1 MVLFFIQL
9 PTTRFFFYT
18 LLFYFT
24 LIVRL
29 LFLFYILKISSFF
42 YLTKYKNTLQCFIPK
57 QIINISKNFI
67 IMARMNLFNS
77 SCQADDICTI
87 YCKAQANIYLN
98 CKNASL
104 VRLKTASGHE
114 HIVWMDNSLA
124 NQGIYSY
131 ARAFYEPQEWQD
143 DDLGDV
149 KYRIFIQP
157 NKDVFCYNGN
167 TYFLYAAQNKNFQIR
182 RLKRIAHRRW

>member
-1 MVLFFIQL
+1 
-9 PTTRFFFYT
+9 
-18 LLFYFT
+18 
-24 LIVRL
+24 
-29 LFLFYILKISSFF
+29 
-42 YLTKYKNTLQCFIPK
+42 
-57 QIINISKNFI
+57 
-67 IMARMNLFNS
+67 MARMNLFNS
-77 SCQADDICTI
+77 SCQADDICTV
-87 YCKAQANIYLN
+87 YCKAQANIYLD

-114 HIVWMDNSLA
+114 HIVWMDDSLA

-167 TYFLYAAQNKNFQIR
+167 TYFLDSPQNKNLKIR
-182 RLKRIAHRRW
+182 RLRAYCSQDVVEEVERQTYENKVPTAVFISNFYTYDGKSQNYALTCWGISYENETNYLPIFDEDHHYL